1 MQVTI
6 DTRHDTLEEA
16 LAVIQLA
23 FSRVNGPPPTGSA
36 GPRRAAPKRT
46 AAKKSR
52 SPKSAKTSVSTR

>member
-23 FSRVNGPPPTGSA
+23 FAGASEPP
-36 GPRRAAPKRT
+36 
-46 AAKKSR
+46 
-52 SPKSAKTSVSTR
+52 SAKLRRTSADRQEEDCGQEESVIRVT